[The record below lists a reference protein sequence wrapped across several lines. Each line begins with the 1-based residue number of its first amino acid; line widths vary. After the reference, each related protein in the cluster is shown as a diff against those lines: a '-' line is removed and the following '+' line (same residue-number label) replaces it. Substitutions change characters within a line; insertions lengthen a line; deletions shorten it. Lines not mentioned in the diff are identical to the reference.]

1 MQSTL
6 TKSDFLVAQ
15 ECSSKLYYKKLG
27 MPTSDGQNDY
37 LRLLADGGFMVGKMA
52 QLLYPDGILIDTD
65 CGHAAAIE
73 ATKALLENENIILF
87 EATIKAGAKLARV
100 DILEK
105 KGNRFRIVEV
115 KSKSYDSN
123 LHASKKAEGDNY
135 FKTGWKDKWE
145 PVFNDVAFQKLV
157 LAELYPEAEIEA
169 WLMMPD
175 KSKTTD
181 IEGLASW
188 FELQETV
195 EQDGF
200 RKLIVNFTGEIDRLH
215 TGHILTEVCIDSCLT
230 PEMTK
235 DVFNK
240 AVLFEKALFERK
252 RIIEPLTIACSKC
265 DYTVKN
271 AKFPQSGYEQCWNE
285 FANKQ
290 PHILELAQLGNFN
303 RAKSKPMDT
312 LIQEGRVLQTDI
324 PVELIEGKYNNRPYY
339 QVYQKEEV
347 FERDGFVNAT
357 SCIAYPLHFIDF
369 ETSQMAIPYHAG
381 MHTYEKVC
389 FQWSCHTIEYPGA
402 KLTHTEWINT
412 DTIYPNFEF
421 VEALRA
427 CIGDEGTVLVW
438 SAFEESTL
446 KAIRRSMDKR
456 VGASEDLKSWLDAF
470 LQNRGRILDLHE
482 LAKLHY
488 FHPGMGGRTS
498 IKVTL
503 PAVLEAMGTEKAKA
517 LLEDHCLFVQNSDGD
532 VVNPYSLLPA
542 IVINGEAITVKEGTE
557 AMRAYQHMLY
567 GTCKN
572 NPNEKEAL
580 KNALLR
586 YCHLDTLAMVLIW
599 EYWCKS
605 AESDKLIV

>member
-1 MQSTL
+1 MQNTL

-15 ECSSKLYYKKLG
+15 ECPSKLYYKKLG
-27 MPTSDGQNDY
+27 MPTSDDQNDY
-37 LRLLADGGFMVGKMA
+37 IRLLADGGFMVGKMA

-65 CGHAAAIE
+65 CGHEAAVE
-73 ATKALLENENIILF
+73 ATKALLEKDNVVLF

-105 KGNRFRIVEV
+105 KGNSFRIIEV

-123 LHASKKAEGDNY
+123 KHATKLAEGKDY
-135 FKTGWKDKWE
+135 FKDGWKDKWE

-157 LAELYPEAEIEA
+157 LADLYPESEIEA

-175 KSKTTD
+175 KCKTTD

-188 FELQETV
+188 FELQETIA
-195 EQDGF
+195 QDGF
-200 RKLIVNFTGEIDRLH
+200 RKLSVNFIGDVEKLQ
-215 TGHILTEVCIDSCLT
+215 TGHILTEVCIDDRLT
-230 PEMTK
+230 PDMAK

-240 AVLFEKALFERK
+240 SVLYEQALLDER
-252 RIIEPLTIACSKC
+252 RIVEPLTVACNKC

-271 AKFPQSGYEQCWNE
+271 AKFPQSGYEQCWGDL
-285 FANKQ
+285 ANKQ
-290 PHILELAQLGNFN
+290 PHILELSQLGNFN
-303 RAKSKPMDT
+303 RSKHKPMDI
-312 LIQEGRVLQTDI
+312 LIKDGLVLQTDI

-339 QVYQKEEV
+339 QVYQKEEI
-347 FERDGFVNAT
+347 FDKEGFNNA
-357 SCIAYPLHFIDF
+357 IAEIEYPLHFIDF

-389 FQWSCHTIEYPGA
+389 FQWSCHTIEHPGA
-402 KLTHTEWINT
+402 KPKHTEWINT

-421 VEALRA
+421 VDALRT
-427 CIGDEGTVLVW
+427 CIGDVGTVLVW
-438 SAFEESTL
+438 SAFERTTL
-446 KAIRRSMDKR
+446 TQIRSYMDKR
-456 VGASEDLKSWLDAF
+456 AGASVDLKIWLDGF
-470 LQNRGRILDLHE
+470 LMNNRRILDLHDI
-482 LAKLHY
+482 AKLHY
-488 FHPGMGGRTS
+488 FHPIMGGRTS

-503 PAVLEAMGTEKAKA
+503 PAVLEAMGPDRAGA
-517 LLEDHCLFVQNSDGD
+517 LLAEHTLFAKDENGS

-542 IVINGEAITVKEGTE
+542 IVINDEAITVKEGTE

-567 GTCKN
+567 GNCKN
-572 NPNEKEAL
+572 KHAEKAEL

-599 EYWCKS
+599 EYWCELVTVYK
-605 AESDKLIV
+605 